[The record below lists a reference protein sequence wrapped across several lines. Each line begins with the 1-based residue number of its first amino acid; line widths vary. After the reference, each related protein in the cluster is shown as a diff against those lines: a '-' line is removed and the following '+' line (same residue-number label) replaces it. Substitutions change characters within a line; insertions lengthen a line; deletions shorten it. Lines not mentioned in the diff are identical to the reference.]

1 MILVTGAAGFIGSNF
16 VKHLNAHGHKDVCVS
31 DYLTNGKQFANLKD
45 CVYSNFVTPDRIDSA
60 LLKYVKKVFHFGAVS
75 STTEWNGELVLE
87 RNYNYT
93 VELISRCVALNIPV
107 SYSSSASVY
116 GNGNGPLNLYAYSK
130 FLVDQWVE
138 GKLSVNPGL
147 NIQGFRYFNVY
158 GPGEWHKGQQASPY
172 YQFTQQA
179 QETGQIRVFAD
190 SENCKRDFVPVHTVC
205 DIQYRMS
212 SINKN
217 GIFDLGTGTQKS
229 FMEVAQEVASEQ
241 QAEIVEIP
249 FPSHLKEHYQWS
261 TCADMQPINSILNK
275 NASSISKS

>member
-16 VKHLNAHGHKDVCVS
+16 VKYLNAQGHKDICVS
-31 DYLTNGKQFANLKD
+31 DYLTNGKQFVNLKD

-93 VELISRCVALNIPV
+93 VELISRCIALNIPV

-116 GNGNGPLNLYAYSK
+116 GNGDGPLNLYAYSK

-138 GKLSVNPGL
+138 GKLSVNSGL
-147 NIQGFRYFNVY
+147 RIQGFRYFNVY
-158 GPGEWHKGQQASPY
+158 GPGEWHKGSQASPY

-179 QETGQIRVFAD
+179 QETGQIRVFFG
-190 SENCKRDFVPVHTVC
+190 SENYKRDFVPVQRVC
-205 DIQYRMS
+205 EIQYHMS
-212 SINKN
+212 TVNES

-229 FMEVAQEVASEQ
+229 FMEVAQEVASEH
-241 QAEIVEIP
+241 QAEIVDIP
-249 FPSHLKEHYQWS
+249 FPQHLKEHYQWS
-261 TCADMQPINSILNK
+261 TRADMQPVNSIINK
-275 NASSISKS
+275 YSLGISKT